1 MWLKCD
7 AGQLPPTTL
16 HYGARWPCHS
26 PPVIIYSCV
35 PQMWHSSIQAF
46 LCYVCFIHI
55 AWWCWWWREG
65 VTAALTYVGCVSRI
79 NSTDKWCTEDRR
91 KRGKKDGEED
101 LNRWEGRRSA
111 LRRGDE
117 GIIYMILR
125 WVVGGGKEEWS
136 NTEGAE
142 ERKIQGGN
150 NMESPWIG
158 KVTVYSLATVVTI
171 SHWEVMLPASD
182 NAT

>member
-1 MWLKCD
+1 MRDSFPLLPFTTVLADLVTAHQWSFIHAFLKC
-7 AGQLPPTTL
+7 GIPPSKLFCVMFASFIL
-16 HYGARWPCHS
+16 HGDGGGGG
-26 PPVIIYSCV
+26 
-35 PQMWHSSIQAF
+35 
-46 LCYVCFIHI
+46 
-55 AWWCWWWREG
+55 G

-79 NSTDKWCTEDRR
+79 NSTDKWCTEGRR

-101 LNRWEGRRSA
+101 LNRWEGRSA

-125 WVVGGGKEEWS
+125 WVVGGGMEEWS
-136 NTEGAE
+136 NTGGAE

-158 KVTVYSLATVVTI
+158 KVTAYSLATVVTI